1 MQEEDLSTIESTAK
15 TTAKKEGGEDVESG
29 FTKGG
34 AAMRLKQ
41 QKKEEELA
49 ANFMEGVEGFK
60 MVGNNK
66 KLEIKNTSRTQELFN
81 AMDIFDNNEGD
92 YY

>member
-34 AAMRLKQ
+34 AAMRLK
-41 QKKEEELA
+41 
-49 ANFMEGVEGFK
+49 
-60 MVGNNK
+60 
-66 KLEIKNTSRTQELFN
+66 
-81 AMDIFDNNEGD
+81 
-92 YY
+92 